1 MARRRRSKGDTRR
14 RSKFVIADVDSRLGD
29 VSDRRLDQLTRV
41 LFHDDTP
48 QSRQWAA
55 DQEFLVKRL
64 GGRLLRPRGLIPR
77 LAIRMARHHVPFTP
91 ARASLCRVHR
101 PLDPRLV
108 RKLMAM
114 VEEECTARVDGLRRH
129 RAHLECE
136 PLVDRW
142 LGRMDAMTGLWL
154 DGCTLDELLDRD
166 FSPRMGRR
174 SENGRCEACMLA
186 VVGGSAQM
194 ILDLT
199 ASVTARRWYMADRR
213 PDRPAPPL
221 LRVLESWRRLYPAE
235 TQQVVEEESE
245 RLAERI
251 YQLRKGL
258 GAEKEER
265 RVARSKGTLLRAA
278 GLGRRMQEPVGDG
291 VVAYHPRRA
300 GPRVSR
306 HAAGSG
312 HRSNRREDL
321 RDTPEGEY
329 RPAGEPTSRN
339 AKTRGEA
346 SCKTSSKTG
355 APRGHGEEARRRE
368 ARMTTAT
375 AATTQTTSKKKQSCP
390 HNGDA
395 AVEREEEYMD
405 DGQEGVHE
413 AYRDERD
420 VNARQMH
427 EPSRSRP
434 KDNMTGRAEEQEGRK
449 STAKAA
455 GVGTYASVAKDASTP
470 KKTRTSGQGAQQT
483 NVPQQRRGAKEEV
496 GHMPQG
502 PAAKASMRDQRSA
515 TQYPNTGSR
524 RAFGF
529 ARLFGPRQVDDA
541 PKPAAGSGFETAN
554 TYGQRHGADPA
565 GSFKGPQQQ
574 QPLVGLEQA
583 RNTIE
588 RHGNG
593 MMRPSRRQRRRKR
606 TKNRGLRFSDTVAEV
621 DDYSRYPGTAR
632 MDPLER
638 EEEEEGAVSAG
649 AHGANYQDRGCVS
662 DSRYG
667 GTGGEYGVDMR
678 NYEDRD
684 TETYQHGNV
693 TYDTPV
699 FGPHWTSVRRGGGG
713 GGAYVHPMVESEPPP
728 DPERY
733 YTTRNGREE
742 DGTGGFADSDD
753 EAWSVTGTTTDSWW
767 EEEGEGVGERGKRH
781 SSRDLDD
788 GYVRVGKREGVLRR
802 LGLTV

>member
-1 MARRRRSKGDTRR
+1 
-14 RSKFVIADVDSRLGD
+14 
-29 VSDRRLDQLTRV
+29 
-41 LFHDDTP
+41 
-48 QSRQWAA
+48 
-55 DQEFLVKRL
+55 
-64 GGRLLRPRGLIPR
+64 
-77 LAIRMARHHVPFTP
+77 
-91 ARASLCRVHR
+91 
-101 PLDPRLV
+101 
-108 RKLMAM
+108 
-114 VEEECTARVDGLRRH
+114 
-129 RAHLECE
+129 
-136 PLVDRW
+136 
-142 LGRMDAMTGLWL
+142 
-154 DGCTLDELLDRD
+154 
-166 FSPRMGRR
+166 
-174 SENGRCEACMLA
+174 
-186 VVGGSAQM
+186 
-194 ILDLT
+194 
-199 ASVTARRWYMADRR
+199 
-213 PDRPAPPL
+213 
-221 LRVLESWRRLYPAE
+221 
-235 TQQVVEEESE
+235 
-245 RLAERI
+245 
-251 YQLRKGL
+251 
-258 GAEKEER
+258 
-265 RVARSKGTLLRAA
+265 
-278 GLGRRMQEPVGDG
+278 
-291 VVAYHPRRA
+291 
-300 GPRVSR
+300 
-306 HAAGSG
+306 
-312 HRSNRREDL
+312 
-321 RDTPEGEY
+321 
-329 RPAGEPTSRN
+329 
-339 AKTRGEA
+339 
-346 SCKTSSKTG
+346 
-355 APRGHGEEARRRE
+355 
-368 ARMTTAT
+368 MTTAT

-420 VNARQMH
+420 VNATQMY

-470 KKTRTSGQGAQQT
+470 KKTRTSGQGAQET

-524 RAFGF
+524 RAFGL

-541 PKPAAGSGFETAN
+541 PKPAAGSGFESAN
-554 TYGQRHGADPA
+554 TYGQRHGANPA
-565 GSFKGPQQQ
+565 GSFKGAQQQ
-574 QPLVGLEQA
+574 QPRVVLEQA
-583 RNTIE
+583 RDTAE

-649 AHGANYQDRGCVS
+649 LTARTT
-662 DSRYG
+662 R
-667 GTGGEYGVDMR
+667 
-678 NYEDRD
+678 
-684 TETYQHGNV
+684 TEAAYPTRAMAAQVHGNV

-699 FGPHWTSVRRGGGG
+699 FDPHWTSGLRNGGG

-767 EEEGEGVGERGKRH
+767 EEEGRAWARGAN
-781 SSRDLDD
+781 
-788 GYVRVGKREGVLRR
+788 GTAVVI
-802 LGLTV
+802 

>member
-142 LGRMDAMTGLWL
+142 LGRMDAMTRLWL

-221 LRVLESWRRLYPAE
+221 LRVLVSWKRLYPAE
-235 TQQVVEEESE
+235 TQWVVEEESE

-258 GAEKEER
+258 GADKEER

-278 GLGRRMQEPVGDG
+278 GLGRRIQEPVGDG

-306 HAAGSG
+306 HAAGRG
-312 HRSNRREDL
+312 DRSNRREDL

-329 RPAGEPTSRN
+329 RHAGEPTSRN

-355 APRGHGEEARRRE
+355 APRGHGEEAHRSE
-368 ARMTTAT
+368 ARMPTAT
-375 AATTQTTSKKKQSCP
+375 AATTQGPAKKKQSCP
-390 HNGDA
+390 DNGDA

-405 DGQEGVHE
+405 GQDEDHE
-413 AYRDERD
+413 ACRDERAG
-420 VNARQMH
+420 NATQLH
-427 EPSRSRP
+427 GPSRSRP
-434 KDNMTGRAEEQEGRK
+434 KDNMAGRAEEHQGRK

-470 KKTRTSGQGAQQT
+470 KKTRTSGQGAQET
-483 NVPQQRRGAKEEV
+483 NVPQQRRGAQEEV
-496 GHMPQG
+496 CHTSQG
-502 PAAKASMRDQRSA
+502 RAGKTSQRDQRP
-515 TQYPNTGSR
+515 TEQYPNTGSR

-554 TYGQRHGADPA
+554 TYGQRHGANPA
-565 GSFKGPQQQ
+565 GSFRGAQQQ
-574 QPLVGLEQA
+574 QPRVVLEQA
-583 RNTIE
+583 RDTAE

-606 TKNRGLRFSDTVAEV
+606 KNRGLRFYDTVAEV

-699 FGPHWTSVRRGGGG
+699 FDPHWTSVRRGGGG

-788 GYVRVGKREGVLRR
+788 GYVRVDKRGGVLRR
-802 LGLTV
+802 LGLTL